1 MERSLQQ
8 AETLGEELEAYD
20 TRLASRIQNISA
32 QIESL
37 TLLLANL
44 RRQAPAQA
52 AVAYN
57 TRAQKERQEFE
68 SRLLEMEK
76 ERLEEV
82 VRSVRTG
89 AEEVMRWDEVRG
101 TWASGTRTLA
111 EVKERIGGTA
121 ARLERA
127 LRAAEYVHGQSG

>member
-1 MERSLQQ
+1 MEQSLLQ

-20 TRLASRIQNISA
+20 TKLASRIQNISA

-37 TLLLANL
+37 TLALANL

-52 AVAYN
+52 AIAYN

-68 SRLLEMEK
+68 TRLLEKEK
-76 ERLEEV
+76 ERLEEA
-82 VRSVRTG
+82 VRDVRTG
-89 AEEVMRWDEVRG
+89 AEELKRLDELRG
-101 TWASGTRTLA
+101 TWASGTKTLA

-121 ARLERA
+121 ARLEKA
-127 LRAAEYVHGQSG
+127 FRAAEYVDGQSG